1 MRPARKGPQL
11 GLSRIERQA
20 LLAMYRRIRRRML
33 DGLDPELAIHHA
45 YLGLRQL
52 QMDLLLADD
61 QDRNVGELSR
71 LRKRL
76 LGDRI
81 GTAPALPLGLPGAN
95 VYDFEVIADTCGEL
109 GRELLRRLH
118 SLAHRAAGLLVTG
131 KCLRRARGA
140 FQAALDRGPEGGW
153 RSVSGLAWCLAGLGV
168 PELIAQ
174 TILEKFAKRAGG
186 IERSTSARAWATA
199 YRKQAVRAVQAP
211 LEDWRRQLRHVFG
224 LEVSEVELELVR
236 ATEEVRVLEAQ
247 APPFV
252 VTDLGAIKALEGL
265 RRMHEAKR
273 PDWRI
278 AWREAAQR
286 VELAA

>member
-1 MRPARKGPQL
+1 MCPRKGPPL
-11 GLSRIERQA
+11 GLSRLERQA

-52 QMDLLLADD
+52 QTDLLLADD

-71 LRKRL
+71 VRKRL
-76 LGDRI
+76 LGNPI
-81 GTAPALPLGLPGAN
+81 GTAPALPFGLQGAN
-95 VYDFEVIADTCGEL
+95 VYDFEVIADTCGAL
-109 GRELLRRLH
+109 GHELLRRLLNLTH
-118 SLAHRAAGLLVTG
+118 GAAGLLVTG

-140 FQAALDRGPEGGW
+140 FQVALDRGSADGW

-168 PELIAQ
+168 PELIAK
-174 TILEKFAKRAGG
+174 TILQEFAKRAGG
-186 IERSTSARAWATA
+186 IDRSTCARAWATA
-199 YRKQAVRAVQAP
+199 YRKQAVRPVQAP
-211 LEDWRRQLRHVFG
+211 PDDWRRQLQHVFG

-252 VTDLGAIKALEGL
+252 VTDPSAIKALDGL
-265 RRMHEAKR
+265 RAFRNAKR
-273 PDWRI
+273 PDWRV
-278 AWREAAQR
+278 AWRQAAR
-286 VELAA
+286 RAELAA

>member
-1 MRPARKGPQL
+1 M
-11 GLSRIERQA
+11 
-20 LLAMYRRIRRRML
+20 
-33 DGLDPELAIHHA
+33 
-45 YLGLRQL
+45 
-52 QMDLLLADD
+52 
-61 QDRNVGELSR
+61 
-71 LRKRL
+71 
-76 LGDRI
+76 
-81 GTAPALPLGLPGAN
+81 
-95 VYDFEVIADTCGEL
+95 
-109 GRELLRRLH
+109 
-118 SLAHRAAGLLVTG
+118 
-131 KCLRRARGA
+131 
-140 FQAALDRGPEGGW
+140 
-153 RSVSGLAWCLAGLGV
+153 
-168 PELIAQ
+168 
-174 TILEKFAKRAGG
+174 RAGV
-186 IERSTSARAWATA
+186 SNA

-211 LEDWRRQLRHVFG
+211 LEDWRRRLRHVFG